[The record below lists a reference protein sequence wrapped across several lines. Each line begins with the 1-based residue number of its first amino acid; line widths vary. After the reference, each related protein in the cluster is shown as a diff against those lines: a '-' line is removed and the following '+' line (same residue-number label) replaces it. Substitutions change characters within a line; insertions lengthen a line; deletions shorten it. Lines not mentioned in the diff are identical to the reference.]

1 MTHALLKADMKIKIK
16 KLHHE
21 AVIPAYAKDGDAGMD
36 LTCVSVD
43 QTQMYVEY
51 GTGLAL
57 EIPQGYCGLL
67 FPRSSVSK
75 TGQVLCNSVGL
86 VDSGYRGEL
95 RLRYYAQNNDT
106 LYTVGD
112 KVGQLLI
119 LPYPSIELEEAK
131 ELSSSERAEGG
142 FGSTGK

>member
-1 MTHALLKADMKIKIK
+1 MNVKIK
-16 KLHHE
+16 KLVSE
-21 AVIPAYAKDGDAGMD
+21 AVIPAYAKEGDAGMD

-43 QTQMYVEY
+43 QTEMYVEY

-75 TGQVLCNSVGL
+75 TGQSLCNSIGL

-95 RLRYYAQNNDT
+95 RLRYYAQNSDA
-106 LYTVGD
+106 LYAIGD

-119 LPYPSIELEEAK
+119 MPYPSIQLEEVS
-131 ELSSSERAEGG
+131 ELSTSERAQGG
-142 FGSTGK
+142 FGSTGQ

>member
-1 MTHALLKADMKIKIK
+1 MNVKIK
-16 KLHHE
+16 KLTNE
-21 AVIPAYAKDGDAGMD
+21 AVIPAYAKEGDAGMD

-43 QTQMYVEY
+43 QTEMFVEY

-57 EIPQGYCGLL
+57 EIPTGYCGLL

-75 TGQVLCNSVGL
+75 TGQSLCNSIGL

-95 RLRYYAQNNDT
+95 RLRYYARNTDIT
-106 LYTVGD
+106 YKLGD

-119 LPYPSIELEEAK
+119 MPYPSIQFEEVS
-131 ELSSSERAEGG
+131 ELSSSERAQGG
-142 FGSTGK
+142 FGSTGN